1 MKKLTTKQKKILH
14 VISMDTDVQKLW
26 DFINDG
32 LENKDIIIW
41 KLAFHL
47 ARKDLL
53 KIYGGVLFDKA
64 EQEGKPIN
72 INGFFTD
79 ELDFAG
85 WGFTNPD
92 GKKVIKYLHDYGLI
106 REHEKANLIY

>member
-14 VISMDTDVQKLW
+14 VISMDTDVKKLW

-47 ARKDLL
+47 ARKNLL
-53 KIYGGVLFDKA
+53 KIYGGVLFDKVVKIFIRVA
-64 EQEGKPIN
+64 EHVWCICPL
-72 INGFFTD
+72 T
-79 ELDFAG
+79 
-85 WGFTNPD
+85 
-92 GKKVIKYLHDYGLI
+92 LI
-106 REHEKANLIY
+106 LGRFLECFI